1 LTRKKTK
8 IIIKNKEKKEAFM
21 NNSMIKRSVAGIA
34 AFAVI
39 AIIALGLIACDS
51 KAVEDPA
58 HNYRVTG
65 HFADWGSNYASEF
78 MMTPVSKS
86 DARIK
91 DIKGALKDAQY
102 VYLYEYTPNLS
113 KAAGWNVEYTGAN
126 IKLDGVFAVKLIRLN
141 PDSYETSGWAYDMW
155 IPSTEAG
162 GVKNLSPDT
171 LFVPKDRSDE
181 ERDAAKDGLGSCNDN
196 PVLLKG
202 AVPYYVVFAVFK
214 DKSRGMGAV
223 LKK

>member
-1 LTRKKTK
+1 
-8 IIIKNKEKKEAFM
+8 M
-21 NNSMIKRSVAGIA
+21 NNSMSKRSIYRGA
-34 AFAVI
+34 ALAVI
-39 AIIALGLIACDS
+39 AIIALGFAACDS

-65 HFADWGSNYASEF
+65 HFADWGSNFASQF

-91 DIKGALKDAQY
+91 AIKGALKDADY
-102 VYLYEYTPNLS
+102 VYLFEYTPNLS
-113 KAAGWNVEYTGAN
+113 KSAGWNVEYTGAN
-126 IKLDGVFAVKLIRLN
+126 IKLDGVYAVKIIRLN
-141 PDSYETSGWAYDMW
+141 PDSLETSGWAYDMW

-181 ERDAAKDGLGSCNDN
+181 ARDAAKDGLGSCNDN

-202 AVPYYVVFAVFK
+202 AVPYYIVFAVFK

-223 LKK
+223 VKG

>member
-1 LTRKKTK
+1 
-8 IIIKNKEKKEAFM
+8 M
-21 NNSMIKRSVAGIA
+21 NNSMIKRSVSGIA

-39 AIIALGLIACDS
+39 AIIALGLAACDS

-65 HFADWGSNYASEF
+65 HFADWGSNYAGGF

-91 DIKGALKDAQY
+91 AIKGALKDAQY
-102 VYLYEYTPNLS
+102 IYLYEYTPNMS
-113 KAAGWNVEYTGAN
+113 RAAGWNVEYPGAN
-126 IKLDGVFAVKLIRLN
+126 VKLDGVFAVKIIRLN
-141 PDSYETSGWAYDMW
+141 PDALESSGWAFDMW
-155 IPSTEAG
+155 VPSTEAG

-171 LFVPKDRSDE
+171 IFVPKDRSNE
-181 ERDAAKDGLGSCNDN
+181 ERDAAGDGLGSYNDN

-202 AVPYYVVFAVFK
+202 PVTYYVVFAVFK
-214 DKSRGMGAV
+214 DKSRGIGAV
-223 LKK
+223 VKG

>member
-1 LTRKKTK
+1 
-8 IIIKNKEKKEAFM
+8 M
-21 NNSMIKRSVAGIA
+21 NISMIKRSIA
-34 AFAVI
+34 LFAVI
-39 AIIALGLIACDS
+39 AIIALGLAACDS
-51 KAVEDPA
+51 KAVEDPD

-102 VYLYEYTPNLS
+102 VYLYEYTPNMS
-113 KAAGWNVEYTGAN
+113 KAAGWNVEYSGAN
-126 IKLDGVFAVKLIRLN
+126 IKLDGVFAVKFIRLN
-141 PDSYETSGWAYDMW
+141 RDSFEASGWIYDMW

-214 DKSRGMGAV
+214 DKSRGVGAV

>member
-1 LTRKKTK
+1 MHNFL
-8 IIIKNKEKKEAFM
+8 N
-21 NNSMIKRSVAGIA
+21 KRSFYRSA
-34 AFAVI
+34 ALAVV
-39 AIIALGLIACDS
+39 AIIALGFAACDS
-51 KAVEDPA
+51 KPVEDPA

-65 HFADWGSNYASEF
+65 HFADWGSNYASQF
-78 MMTPVSKS
+78 MMTCVSKS
-86 DARIK
+86 DPRIK

-113 KAAGWNVEYTGAN
+113 KAAGWNVEYSGAN
-126 IKLDGVFAVKLIRLN
+126 IKLDGVYAVKLIRLN
-141 PDSYETSGWAYDMW
+141 PDSLETSGWAYDMW

-181 ERDAAKDGLGSCNDN
+181 QRDAAKDGLGSCNDN

-214 DKSRGMGAV
+214 DKTRGMGAV

>member
-1 LTRKKTK
+1 MITRS
-8 IIIKNKEKKEAFM
+8 I
-21 NNSMIKRSVAGIA
+21 SRGA
-34 AFAVI
+34 ALVVI
-39 AIIALGLIACDS
+39 VIIALGLAACDG
-51 KAVEDPA
+51 KAVEDPD

-65 HFADWGSNYASEF
+65 HFADWGSNYAAEF

-91 DIKGALKDAQY
+91 AIKGALKDAQY
-102 VYLYEYTPNLS
+102 VYLYEYTPNMS
-113 KAAGWNVEYTGAN
+113 KAAGWNVEYSGAN
-126 IKLDGVFAVKLIRLN
+126 IKLDGVFAVKFIRLN
-141 PDSYETSGWAYDMW
+141 PDSYESSGWTYDMW

-202 AVPYYVVFAVFK
+202 AVPYYIVFAVFK
-214 DKSRGMGAV
+214 DKSRGIGAV
-223 LKK
+223 VKS

>member
-1 LTRKKTK
+1 
-8 IIIKNKEKKEAFM
+8 M
-21 NNSMIKRSVAGIA
+21 NNSTIKRSIARGA

-65 HFADWGSNYASEF
+65 HFADWGSNYAKEF

-102 VYLYEYTPNLS
+102 VYLYEYTPNMS
-113 KAAGWNVEYTGAN
+113 KAAGWNVEYSGAN
-126 IKLDGVFAVKLIRLN
+126 IKLDGVFAVKFIRLN
-141 PDSYETSGWAYDMW
+141 PDSLEASGWIYDMW

-202 AVPYYVVFAVFK
+202 AVPYYIVFAVFK

>member
-1 LTRKKTK
+1 
-8 IIIKNKEKKEAFM
+8 M
-21 NNSMIKRSVAGIA
+21 NNFLNKRSVYRGIA
-34 AFAVI
+34 LAVI
-39 AIIALGLIACDS
+39 AIIALSFAACDS

-65 HFADWGSNYASEF
+65 HFADWGSNYDGGF

-91 DIKGALKDAQY
+91 AIKGALKDAEY
-102 VYLYEYTPNLS
+102 IYLYEYTPNMS
-113 KAAGWNVEYTGAN
+113 RAAGWNVEYPGAN
-126 IKLDGVFAVKLIRLN
+126 IKLDGVFAVKIIRLN
-141 PDSYETSGWAYDMW
+141 PDSLESSGWIYDMW
-155 IPSTEAG
+155 VPSTEAG

-171 LFVPKDRSDE
+171 MFVPKDRSNE
-181 ERDAAKDGLGSCNDN
+181 ERDAAGDGLGSHNDN

-202 AVPYYVVFAVFK
+202 PVTYYIVFAVFK

-223 LKK
+223 VKG